1 MFTSRG
7 FRPPHAV
14 FVLLSLVVLMAP
26 GCSRES
32 RPEVWIIGL
41 DAADWDLIG
50 PLMDQGRLPHLASL
64 RDGGAHGILLSDEP
78 MLSPVVWNSIATGKT
93 ADQHGVTWFMTDAP
107 DGSKVPVGTADRK
120 VRALWNI
127 ASEAGLTSGIVGWWA
142 TWPAEPVAGFMVSD
156 DVGWHG
162 FGITGSG
169 AHDAGKTHPSELMAD
184 VMRLLPGEEGIAPE
198 ALAPLI
204 DLPLEELAGT
214 GPDSTAAKILTNL
227 RQAMST
233 TMAYTDLVIERLD
246 EERPDLLA
254 VYYEGTDTVAHLC
267 GRFMPPRLPWVP
279 DLDFARYRD
288 AVFAYWE
295 WQDAQLGKLLEK
307 RGPQTLVVV
316 VSDHGFRLGP
326 ERRREDEFS
335 IETADADHMPDG
347 VVIIDGPGVVPGAR
361 ITGADVYDVAPT
373 VLYAL
378 GLPVAE
384 DMHGRVL
391 TDAFAPARLDEFPV
405 ALVPTYETSP
415 LVRDAAPQRDLEA
428 VAGREKMLR
437 SLGYLSGGPTRD
449 VPPAAEGMSLEQT
462 VNLATVLMH
471 QDKASDAAV
480 LLERAREAAPD
491 NFEVNLNLAQALA
504 RSGREEEAA
513 ALYRRLLVSH
523 PESIAAW
530 EDAATLAEVRQ
541 DWGEAVRIYREGIEV
556 HPGWLDGRSRLGRA
570 LLLQGDPREAEAIL
584 LGVLAEDPRH
594 PRAHLFL
601 GEIQARQGQDSRALE
616 SWTTAHSI
624 EPADPGTAVLLAGL
638 YEKQGRLD
646 KALEVLGR
654 TRDLGGRGQGLL
666 ARLGGVM
673 LKAGM
678 VQEALAILQEAV
690 GEDPEAVDAIGNLGM
705 ACALSG
711 DLPGAVARFSRLVE
725 LDPDDAAAFDQ
736 LGSFYAGMGRLREAQ
751 EALERAADLDPANAG
766 TQLRLGLALHRDG
779 KLGRAAA
786 AYRRAIELDPGQA
799 TAYYNLGMIERKLG
813 HAARAQEFI
822 DKALRLDPDL
832 SRTQGEP

>member
-7 FRPPHAV
+7 CRSPHALVLV
-14 FVLLSLVVLMAP
+14 FSLLILLAP
-26 GCSRES
+26 GCGGES

-64 RDGGAHGILLSDEP
+64 REGGAHGILLSDEP

-127 ASEAGLTSGIVGWWA
+127 ASEAGLTSGVVGWWA
-142 TWPAEPVAGFMVSD
+142 TWPAEPIAGFMVSD

-162 FGITGSG
+162 FGITGSD
-169 AHDAGKTHPSELMAD
+169 AHDAGKTHPPALMAD
-184 VMRLLPGEEGIAPE
+184 VMRLLPGEGGIAPE
-198 ALAPLI
+198 VLAPLI
-204 DLPLEELAGT
+204 HLPEDELAGT

-233 TMAYTDLVIERLD
+233 TIAYTDLVIERLD

-267 GRFMPPRLPWVP
+267 GRFMPPKLSWVP
-279 DLDFARYRD
+279 EEDFARYRD
-288 AVFAYWE
+288 AVFAYWQ
-295 WQDAQLGKLLEK
+295 WQDAQLGRLLER
-307 RGPQTLVVV
+307 RGPQTTVVV

-326 ERRREDEFS
+326 ERRREDDFS
-335 IETADADHMPDG
+335 IETADADHIPDG
-347 VVIIDGPGVVPGAR
+347 VVIINGPAVIPGAR

-391 TDAFAPARLDEFPV
+391 ADAFSPARLDGFPV

-415 LVRDAAPQRDLEA
+415 LVREAAPQRDRGA

-437 SLGYLSGGPTRD
+437 SLGYLSGTSPQK
-449 VPPAAEGMSLEQT
+449 VPPAAGGMSLEQT

-471 QDKASDAAV
+471 QDRAA
-480 LLERAREAAPD
+480 EAAELLRQALASAPA
-491 NFEVNLNLAQALA
+491 NFEVSLNLAQALA
-504 RSGREEEAA
+504 RSGREDEAA
-513 ALYRRLLVSH
+513 DLFGRLL
-523 PESIAAW
+523 ESNPQSIEVW

-541 DWGEAVRIYREGIEV
+541 DWGTAVRLYREGIEA
-556 HPGWLDGRSRLGRA
+556 HPRWLDGRARLGRA
-570 LLLQGDPREAEAIL
+570 LLLQGDSRGAEAIL
-584 LGVLAEDPRH
+584 QAVVAEDPRH
-594 PRAHLFL
+594 ARAHRIL
-601 GEIQARQGQDSRALE
+601 GELQAQQGQDTRALE
-616 SWTTAHSI
+616 SWTTAHAI

-646 KALEVLGR
+646 RALEVLGR

-673 LKAGM
+673 LKAGRI
-678 VQEALAILQEAV
+678 QEALATLKNAV
-690 GEDPEAVDAIGNLGM
+690 EEDPSAVDAIGNLGM
-705 ACALSG
+705 ACAMTG
-711 DLPGAVARFSRLVE
+711 DLGGAVAHFSRLVE
-725 LDPDDAAAFDQ
+725 LDPGDAAAFDQ
-736 LGSFYAGMGRLREAQ
+736 LGSFYAGLGRLAEAQ
-751 EALERAADLDPANAG
+751 EALVRAAELDPANAG
-766 TQLRLGLALHRDG
+766 TQLRLGMALHRDG
-779 KLGRAAA
+779 KLGRATA

-799 TAYYNLGMIERKLG
+799 TAFYNLGMIERKLG

-822 DKALRLDPDL
+822 DEALRLDPEL
-832 SRTQGEP
+832 SRAEGQP